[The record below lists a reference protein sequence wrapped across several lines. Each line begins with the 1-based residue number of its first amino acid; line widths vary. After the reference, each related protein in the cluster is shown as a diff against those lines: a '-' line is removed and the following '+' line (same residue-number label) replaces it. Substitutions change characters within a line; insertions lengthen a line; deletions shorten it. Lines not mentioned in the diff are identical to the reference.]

1 MQTQLHADSSDTADN
16 EGSSEAQEGRSDLA
30 VCSHNME
37 NRIALKMQGISS
49 EWLKRNRRK
58 QRTPKWSLWHTH
70 THTHRWPEAT
80 WLSFSSSSPAQCT
93 KDPTTTGGDADMGL
107 QRCASENQLF
117 DWRTFIGWHPS
128 FYFPLGGFSWLGSA
142 HSTHFF
148 PFNCHFCF

>member
-58 QRTPKWSLWHTH
+58 QRTPKWSL
-70 THTHRWPEAT
+70 
-80 WLSFSSSSPAQCT
+80 
-93 KDPTTTGGDADMGL
+93 
-107 QRCASENQLF
+107 
-117 DWRTFIGWHPS
+117 
-128 FYFPLGGFSWLGSA
+128 
-142 HSTHFF
+142 
-148 PFNCHFCF
+148 